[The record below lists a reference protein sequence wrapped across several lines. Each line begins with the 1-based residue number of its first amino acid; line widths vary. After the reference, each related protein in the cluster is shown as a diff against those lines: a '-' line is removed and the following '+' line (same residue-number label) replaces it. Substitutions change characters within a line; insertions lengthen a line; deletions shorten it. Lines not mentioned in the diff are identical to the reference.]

1 MENPRVKIEKINKSI
16 RNLFRL
22 KIEQNDTATE
32 DIRNIFRIKK
42 YIKGIEAIV
51 LRSIKKLFEYE
62 KEEENYYKPVR
73 VNNFWNNNYIKYE
86 SNGDKNNNL
95 SLDEYLN
102 KIKSY
107 LKDIIIDLQSFDTW
121 KIQVTI
127 EIDFISS
134 KDNEEKCEMYSD
146 SNNIKFTS

>member
-22 KIEQNDTATE
+22 KKEQNDTATE

-73 VNNFWNNNYIKYE
+73 VNNF
-86 SNGDKNNNL
+86 
-95 SLDEYLN
+95 
-102 KIKSY
+102 
-107 LKDIIIDLQSFDTW
+107 
-121 KIQVTI
+121 
-127 EIDFISS
+127 
-134 KDNEEKCEMYSD
+134 
-146 SNNIKFTS
+146 